1 MEDSARVARVAQ
13 PGEILRPKKK
23 LFRYLSAYLFSLP
36 YIILMLAFGVGP
48 AIYALIISFTSYK
61 AGQPQYFGAGLS
73 NYSKAVSDFR
83 FGSAVGNI
91 AQFLIISIPLGIVGV
106 IVIALLLHARQG
118 WYTDF
123 LRTLYFVP
131 GAVAG
136 PTAILLAIFMFDP
149 RLSPF
154 APLLK
159 SMGFQTVSDVAKAQN
174 LPVMITLIGFF
185 GGAGGWIAIFYGAL
199 QSVSKELLEAALIDG
214 CSALQSAIRIK
225 LPMIYRY
232 IIFMFILTFAGNIQL
247 FAEPLILNNIVAGNT
262 IAGPTYSPNMLSYFL
277 AFSEGNFGT
286 AAVISL
292 LMVSVGLLGAFIIIY
307 GTKFYETDAT
317 SAS

>member
-1 MEDSARVARVAQ
+1 MENSAKFTQVTKPDEVT
-13 PGEILRPKKK
+13 RPRRKI
-23 LFRYLSAYLFSLP
+23 FRYLSAYLFSLP
-36 YIILMLAFGVGP
+36 YLVLLLAFGVGP
-48 AIYALIISFTSYK
+48 AIYALIISFTNYK
-61 AGQPQYFGAGLS
+61 DGQPQYFGAGLS

-83 FGSAVGNI
+83 FGSAIGNI
-91 AQFLIISIPLGIVGV
+91 AQFLIISIPVGIFGV
-106 IVIALLLHARQG
+106 IIIALLLHARQG

-159 SMGFQTVSDVAKAQN
+159 TFGFATISDVAKLQN

-185 GGAGGWIAIFYGAL
+185 SGAGGWIAIFYGAL
-199 QSVSKELLEAALIDG
+199 QGVSRELLEAALIDG
-214 CSALQSAIRIK
+214 CSAFQLAVRIK
-225 LPMIYRY
+225 LPMISRY
-232 IIFMFILTFAGNIQL
+232 IVFMLILTFAGNIQL
-247 FAEPLILNNIVAGNT
+247 FAEPLILNDISSGNT

-277 AFSEGNFGT
+277 AFNEGNFGT

-292 LMVSVGLLGAFIIIY
+292 LMVLVGLLGAFIIIY
-307 GTKFYETDAT
+307 GTKFYDTDAT
-317 SAS
+317 AAS